1 MTADALVLW
10 TFIIVVVLLILS
22 LFGMYRGFRP

>member
-22 LFGMYRGFRP
+22 LFGMYRGLRP